1 MIQELSPFGAGEKN
15 SFQVKYLD
23 CLLNPVWK
31 VLFLTLSKFNSETSN
46 LSVFCFPQQNK
57 AAVSRAGHLAPEWI
71 CGKWLLFYMIN
82 STCCTGEKN
91 LCS

>member
-31 VLFLTLSKFNSETSN
+31 VLFLTLSKFNSETST
-46 LSVFCFPQQNK
+46 LSVSF
-57 AAVSRAGHLAPEWI
+57 VSHSKI
-71 CGKWLLFYMIN
+71 KLLFLEQVI
-82 STCCTGEKN
+82 
-91 LCS
+91 